1 MAQTAAERTSGSL
14 SPRASPRD
22 RVALGSLISP
32 RIRAAQNR
40 ARLEDRG
47 VQDGEITP
55 ACAQACPSEAIV
67 FGDLHDRGSRVAA
80 LARDPRGYH
89 VLPALNTKPA
99 ITYLAKVTA

>member
-1 MAQTAAERTSGSL
+1 MEKCTFCVQ
-14 SPRASPRD
+14 
-22 RVALGSLISP
+22 

-67 FGDLHDRGSRVAA
+67 FGDLHDRSSRVAA

-89 VLPALNTKPA
+89 VLESRNTKPA
-99 ITYLAKVTA
+99 ITYLARVVQGEATEARKDAAGHLRRNRTV